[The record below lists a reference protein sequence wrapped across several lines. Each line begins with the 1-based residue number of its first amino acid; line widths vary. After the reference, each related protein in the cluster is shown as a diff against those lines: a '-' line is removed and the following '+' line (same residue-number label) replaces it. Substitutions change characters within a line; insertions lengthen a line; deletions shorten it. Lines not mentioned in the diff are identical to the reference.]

1 MIGIAPDRRR
11 RNQDRHWRLDCG
23 RLTATWR
30 RVEKVRLDRAFGGE
44 RRLEMTI
51 VHELVEFGTIPGNAQ
66 TFQEFLELALLV
78 FDTAQRLSAMVV
90 ESTIA
95 A

>member
-1 MIGIAPDRRR
+1 VPRPAETLSSRSNQGGVKSGAAKRRDCTRLNWTGI
-11 RNQDRHWRLDCG
+11 NYRL
-23 RLTATWR
+23 TWR

-66 TFQEFLELALLV
+66 TF
-78 FDTAQRLSAMVV
+78 
-90 ESTIA
+90 
-95 A
+95 